1 MTESDGKTTQ
11 LQKGQASAAARI
23 DMLEE
28 RIAVLATVLEA
39 MRERVAALEA
49 LQGIEDPA
57 PAPTL
62 WNSKNGR
69 YVIGA
74 ALIAFLAF
82 IGWEAND
89 IAAFFST
96 P

>member
-1 MTESDGKTTQ
+1 MESNGKTTA
-11 LQKGQASAAARI
+11 LQKGQAGHAARI

-28 RIAVLATVLEA
+28 RVAILET

-49 LQGIEDPA
+49 LQGIEDAP

-74 ALIAFLAF
+74 VLIAFLAYL
-82 IGWEAND
+82 GWEAKD
-89 IAAFFST
+89 ILGFVG
-96 P
+96 

>member
-1 MTESDGKTTQ
+1 MEGDGKTTQ

-23 DMLEE
+23 DMLED
-28 RIAVLATVLEA
+28 RIVTLEA

-49 LQGIEDPA
+49 LQGVEDA
-57 PAPTL
+57 PLTPTL